1 METIMTATT
10 AKTGRSKNA
19 PVSWPA
25 DKVERRPV
33 ADLLPYARNSRTH
46 DDAQV
51 AAIASS
57 IREWGWTMPCLI
69 DETGMLIAGH
79 GRVLAARKLDLIDV
93 PVMVATGWSE
103 AQKRAY
109 VIADNKL
116 TLRGGWD
123 DDLLRVELSDLKSE
137 GFDLTLTGFEPGEID
152 SLFAPLDDLE
162 PPADLTAPEDFGSYD
177 ETIET
182 EHECP
187 QCGYVW
193 SGGKTVSGSAAKADQ
208 EEVDGWDE

>member
-1 METIMTATT
+1 MP
-10 AKTGRSKNA
+10 A
-19 PVSWPA
+19 PWAA
-25 DKVERRPV
+25 DKVERRPL

-51 AAIASS
+51 AAIAAS
-57 IREWGWTMPCLI
+57 IREWGWTMPVLV
-69 DETGMLIAGH
+69 DETGMIIAGH
-79 GRVLAARKLDLIDV
+79 GRVLAAHKLGLEEI

-116 TLRGGWD
+116 TLRGGWND
-123 DDLLRVELSDLKSE
+123 ELLRVELADLKTD

-152 SLFAPLDDLE
+152 TLFAPLEDIQPL
-162 PPADLTAPEDFGSYD
+162 ADLAPPDDFDSYD

-182 EHECP
+182 QHECP
-187 QCGYVW
+187 QCGYLF
-193 SGGKTVSGSAAKADQ
+193 SGGKVVPLVQAD
-208 EEVDGWDE
+208 DDADHADE